1 MAAPASRI
9 FSNAW
14 LNFQLTN
21 RIPRRALTRFMGWFS
36 KVEQPWVR
44 DASIAV
50 WRAFCDVDLSDAR
63 KQRFSSLHD
72 CFIRELVPGARTV
85 DPDPAV
91 LTSPSD
97 GIVGACGAIGDG
109 TVVQAKG
116 MPYTLAELLQDPAL
130 AAGFQGG
137 CYATLRLTAGMYHR
151 FHAPHD
157 GAIEGVDYI
166 SGDAWNVNP
175 PALARVERLYCR
187 NERAVLAMRLAA
199 GGAGGG
205 DGYRIALVP
214 VAAVLVASIRLRFAD
229 VVLHLRRFGSSRIP
243 CRANLAK
250 GEQMGWFEHGS
261 TIIVLA
267 PRGFTLGE
275 AVRQGT
281 RIRMGEPLMRLPAG
295 D

>member
-36 KVEQPWVR
+36 KVEQPLVR

-72 CFIRELVPGARTV
+72 CFIRELAPGARSV
-85 DPDPAV
+85 DADPSV
-91 LTSPSD
+91 LASPCD
-97 GIVGACGAIGDG
+97 GIVGACGAIGGG
-109 TVVQAKG
+109 TVLQAKG
-116 MPYTLAELLQDPAL
+116 MPYTLAELLQDAAL
-130 AAGFQGG
+130 AGSFRGG

-157 GAIEGVDYI
+157 GAIDGVDYI
-166 SGDAWNVNP
+166 AGDAWNVNP
-175 PALARVERLYCR
+175 PALARIDRLYCR
-187 NERAVLAMRLAA
+187 NERAVLAMRLVT
-199 GGAGGG
+199 GGH
-205 DGYRIALVP
+205 RIALVP

-243 CRANLAK
+243 CRASLAK
-250 GEQMGWFEHGS
+250 GEEMGWFEHGS
-261 TIIVLA
+261 TLIVLA
-267 PRGFTLGE
+267 PRGFVLCE
-275 AVRQGT
+275 HVRQGH
-281 RIRMGEPLMRLPAG
+281 RIRMGEPLMRLPPAA
-295 D
+295 